1 MRLSDISQ
9 ESFGFDLTEFPVV
22 EDEVE
27 PLSPEPTSPTKARML
42 GSHKRNRSSTNGAPP
57 GDQTNTNI
65 LVQQAQGMLDLEQLI
80 LALDALEHFAHVCDK
95 TDKYV
100 KRLQYRGSRTNL

>member
-27 PLSPEPTSPTKARML
+27 PLSPEPTSPTKSRLLA
-42 GSHKRNRSSTNGAPP
+42 HKRNRSATNGAPS
-57 GDQTNTNI
+57 DQTNI
-65 LVQQAQGMLDLEQLI
+65 LVQQAQGMLDLEKLI
-80 LALDALEHFAHVCDK
+80 LALDALEHFAYVCDK
-95 TDKYV
+95 TDKSVALVYTLE
-100 KRLQYRGSRTNL
+100 KTR